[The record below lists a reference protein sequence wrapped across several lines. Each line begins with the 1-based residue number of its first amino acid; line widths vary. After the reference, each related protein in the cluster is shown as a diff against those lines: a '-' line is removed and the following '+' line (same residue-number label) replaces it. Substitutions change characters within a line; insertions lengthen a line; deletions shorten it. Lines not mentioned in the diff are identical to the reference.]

1 MVNDG
6 NICQLIVG
14 LKFELGPQFASQV
27 GICHKDFTRA
37 LGFMIDISKQ
47 LMGFMTQLL
56 YLGATSRNVMG
67 IKSEFVG
74 NHL

>member
-1 MVNDG
+1 MGNDG

-47 LMGFMTQLL
+47 LMGFMTQLI
-56 YLGATSRNVMG
+56 LGG
-67 IKSEFVG
+67 HF
-74 NHL
+74 

>member
-37 LGFMIDISKQ
+37 LG
-47 LMGFMTQLL
+47 L
-56 YLGATSRNVMG
+56 
-67 IKSEFVG
+67 
-74 NHL
+74 